1 MDRTLCSRRAASVWL
16 LSIVPASAFAQP
28 SILDQARGLL
38 NQGQNQGRGN
48 TAAKGA
54 GLSQGEI
61 GSGLKEAL
69 RVASTRVIGRVGKN
83 DGYFSDPAIRIPL
96 PEQLQSIVG
105 PLRAV
110 GASGLLDDLQLK
122 MNRAAEQAAP
132 KALNILSDAATG
144 MSFEDARMILTGP
157 QDSATQYFRRTTS
170 GALTS
175 SFRPIVDS
183 TLSGAGAVTALRS
196 VQTRAQNIPFVGQ
209 MIQNFNLT
217 DFTVG
222 KALEGLFY
230 YLATEEA
237 AIRTNPIAR
246 TTNLLKAVF
255 G

>member
-1 MDRTLCSRRAASVWL
+1 MDRTLCSRRAAAAWL
-16 LSIVPASAFAQP
+16 LSVVPASAFAQP

-38 NQGQNQGRGN
+38 NQNKGSA
-48 TAAKGA
+48 TPKGA

-69 RVASTRVIGRVGKN
+69 RVASQRVIGRVGKN
-83 DGYFSDPAIRIPL
+83 DGYFADPAIRIPL

-132 KALNILSDAATG
+132 KALNIFGDAVTN
-144 MSFEDARMILTGP
+144 MSFDDARMILTGP

-196 VQTRAQNIPFVGQ
+196 VQTRGQSIPFVGQ
-209 MIQNFNLT
+209 MIQNFSLT

-222 KALEGLFY
+222 KALDGLFH
-230 YLATEEA
+230 YLASEES